1 MIPREDKCLS
11 HRFTLLPAML
21 QKQKAAG
28 YQRVTRLFDDMHDV
42 CHSTVCRNQRS
53 ERLKADIA
61 LLKMWVLLRQYT
73 ADC

>member
-11 HRFTLLPAML
+11 HRFALLPTMF

-53 ERLKADIA
+53 ERLKANIA
-61 LLKMWVLLRQYT
+61 LLKMWVAARQYT
-73 ADC
+73 EDC